1 MVKTRAANRPPALA
15 LADSAQ
21 HSGTP
26 GARAHQRKNFNRA
39 AAVAPVLAGGPG
51 RASPGVLRRGCP
63 AGASPPARAGGRRW
77 CALPGVARAMHSKQA
92 GEWAL
97 GVLGG
102 SAPGSSPSQAAHSS
116 ACGGMPQNP
125 ISAMLKLACAPLA
138 SRGSTM
144 RVGAAEDR
152 ATSHNAAN
160 SPSTQVRRWR

>member
-1 MVKTRAANRPPALA
+1 
-15 LADSAQ
+15 
-21 HSGTP
+21 
-26 GARAHQRKNFNRA
+26 
-39 AAVAPVLAGGPG
+39 
-51 RASPGVLRRGCP
+51 
-63 AGASPPARAGGRRW
+63 
-77 CALPGVARAMHSKQA
+77 MHSKQA

-97 GVLGG
+97 GVLDG

-116 ACGGMPQNP
+116 AWGGMPQNP
-125 ISAMLKLACAPLA
+125 ISAMLKLACPPLA